1 MLLKPYAALIAIGL
15 GFAPFAAAAQDQ
27 AEPNT
32 TLKATNGAWEIRC
45 SVPKPDACIMTQVG
59 NRDDGKAVLRVAL
72 RKVDGAKGPK
82 GEPIAAVL
90 QIDAPV
96 GVLLPAGVEVK
107 IDGREIGRAAFQVC
121 DGRAC
126 IASEPVAK
134 EFVDQLKN
142 GAKAVMSIMA
152 VNGEKAEVSISL
164 DGFTKSYNSL

>member
-1 MLLKPYAALIAIGL
+1 MLRKLFAALITAVL
-15 GFAPFAAAAQDQ
+15 GFAPFVATAQDQ
-27 AEPNT
+27 EQPNT

-72 RKVDGAKGPK
+72 RKMDGAKGPN

-90 QIDAPV
+90 QIDAPI

-134 EFVDQLKN
+134 EFVDQMK
-142 GAKAVMSIMA
+142 GGVKAVMTIMA
-152 VNGEKAEVSISL
+152 VNGEKADVQISL
-164 DGFTKSYNSL
+164 EGFTKSFNSL